1 MGGAA
6 QRSRAGPSTKERPVW
21 QVGAGGSQCTPRQ
34 GYTCHRAPTAN
45 HAIGGGQEGGRV
57 GGQSERWAASG
68 EWTGAT
74 ALRAVVA
81 ARAVVGERWPPP
93 TNDTTFMA
101 WSGGGSPAAPLW
113 EPCLARGTVGG
124 VVRAGGK
131 GGGGTT
137 EEVWVRSSRRPR
149 GGGAGGEL
157 GGNWGGAEGE
167 LGGSRRRPG
176 SLCFLGGMEPRG
188 TGGDGG
194 EPVKMAANGSLAV
207 SGARPLPSRAGGAG
221 AGGGGRGVLYWT
233 MAAGGGGLMADG
245 VSRTSGDGGWGGG
258 EAVPA

>member
-131 GGGGTT
+131 GGGG
-137 EEVWVRSSRRPR
+137 RPR
-149 GGGAGGEL
+149 RSGCEVAAARAGGG
-157 GGNWGGAEGE
+157 
-167 LGGSRRRPG
+167 LGGSWG
-176 SLCFLGGMEPRG
+176 G
-188 TGGDGG
+188 TGG
-194 EPVKMAANGSLAV
+194 EQRGS
-207 SGARPLPSRAGGAG
+207 
-221 AGGGGRGVLYWT
+221 
-233 MAAGGGGLMADG
+233 
-245 VSRTSGDGGWGGG
+245 WGGVV
-258 EAVPA
+258 AVPVPSVSWAEWSRGGQGGMGASRSRWPRTAP